1 MIYLAHGFK
10 NVTAKSHRDA
20 AEKFGLT
27 AARRTFGR
35 RGRIAALSAG
45 SCSADGTTREWSIF
59 IGTLGLGR
67 GTTGHTIH
75 VVTQT
80 K

>member
-10 NVTAKSHRDA
+10 NVSAESHRDA
-20 AEKFGLT
+20 AERFGLT
-27 AARRTFGR
+27 AARRVFGR
-35 RGRIAALSAG
+35 RGGIAALTAG
-45 SCSADGTTREWSIF
+45 CCSVDGMTREWSIF
-59 IGTLGLGR
+59 IGTLGHGR